1 MLFLSKS
8 KFFDFLF
15 EQLFFYTCVVLNIL
29 VLNEKYIGFL
39 EKFKVKSCVVH
50 LNNFFC
56 CLFESFLYFQLN
68 LFDCFC
74 MVLIVPVS
82 NRKDIAWLKKFNI
95 KSCVVRMTNDPTIQ
109 QMRATDGQNNVRRSS
124 RPKKNVELFQAGV
137 PAKIQRNGR
146 RASVS
151 AAPYPNQQKQPNKS
165 ILVKVG
171 TLRGRSKSVL
181 FDTAPQQTV
190 QSIQAS
196 RSQQVQHRPP
206 PPSPRTSSTALS
218 QASPQPSPQA
228 STPASPPVI
237 SSAEIRSYEMRI
249 AGLIESNQA
258 KIGRIQ
264 ILQTELD
271 SLVKQIETMHRINRN
286 LTETVDAFVADDGN
300 VQQIQES
307 SNALRLENERLNLK
321 VVELK
326 ARIERLNH
334 AYFCLSAKHDDLK
347 KRAESYASAVQQEH
361 NYSLNN

>member
-1 MLFLSKS
+1 
-8 KFFDFLF
+8 
-15 EQLFFYTCVVLNIL
+15 
-29 VLNEKYIGFL
+29 
-39 EKFKVKSCVVH
+39 
-50 LNNFFC
+50 
-56 CLFESFLYFQLN
+56 
-68 LFDCFC
+68 

-124 RPKKNVELFQAGV
+124 HPKKNVELFQAGV
-137 PAKIQRNGR
+137 PAKIQPNGR

-171 TLRGRSKSVL
+171 TLRGRSKSVS
-181 FDTAPQQTV
+181 FDTSPQQTV
-190 QSIQAS
+190 QSNQAS

-271 SLVKQIETMHRINRN
+271 SLVKQIET
-286 LTETVDAFVADDGN
+286 VDAFVADDGN